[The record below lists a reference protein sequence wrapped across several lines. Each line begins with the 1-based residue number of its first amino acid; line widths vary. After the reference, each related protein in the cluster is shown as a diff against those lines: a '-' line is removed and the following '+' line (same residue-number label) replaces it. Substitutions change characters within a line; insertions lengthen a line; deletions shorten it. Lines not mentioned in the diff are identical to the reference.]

1 MAFFFLLLWNML
13 CGIWSE
19 GKNDP
24 AVRKKNQ
31 QRVRVVIK
39 MFFVMGIAWIAEIVS
54 FFLTWAVGN
63 DAVYR
68 EVFFFQII
76 NSLQVSEKGLLTNC
90 INRAFILHLLVVP
103 GTDLFLPIINVF
115 IVFKF

>member
-1 MAFFFLLLWNML
+1 MVFFFLFLWNML

-76 NSLQVSEKGLLTNC
+76 NSLQASEKESFTNC
-90 INRAFILHLLVVP
+90 INRAFILHLLAVP
-103 GTDLFLPIINVF
+103 DTDLFLLIVNVF
-115 IVFKF
+115 VVFKF

>member
-1 MAFFFLLLWNML
+1 MVFFFLFLWNML

-76 NSLQVSEKGLLTNC
+76 NSLQVSEKGLLTNRLMKE
-90 INRAFILHLLVVP
+90 RAMSAMKVNP
-103 GTDLFLPIINVF
+103 SRRPPTSPIMSN
-115 IVFKF
+115 KL